1 MALTYNLKPYAI
13 QKAITELGG
22 QTSLTSLLSAV
33 NANLVAEG
41 YDNQCPQC
49 YGNGTLNNEQAVK
62 IECPT
67 CYGWGLT
74 TEVIGSVRTF
84 SPKEPIPQIE
94 L

>member
-1 MALTYNLKPYAI
+1 MPLTYNLKPFAI
-13 QKAITELGG
+13 QKAITDLGG

-33 NANLVAEG
+33 NANLAAEG
-41 YDNQCPQC
+41 YVNQCPQC
-49 YGNGTLNNEQAVK
+49 IGSGK
-62 IECPT
+62 ITNALAAIVECPT

-84 SPKEPIPQIE
+84 SPKEPTPQID

>member
-13 QKAITELGG
+13 SKAITDLGA
-22 QTSLTSLLSAV
+22 QSTLTSLLTAV
-33 NANLVAEG
+33 NADLTAEG
-41 YDNQCPQC
+41 YTNQCPQC
-49 YGNGTLNNEQAVK
+49 LGNGK
-62 IECPT
+62 ITNQLATIVECPT

-84 SPKEPIPQIE
+84 SPKEPIPTID